1 MSENTIIE
9 LEMGL
14 SEKDFDD
21 VLTNATKP
29 YVIQATSTGYNLEN
43 DQQQKIIIEKKVL
56 PPRVIASFK
65 LPRMMVVLTLE
76 GHDESAIEAFM
87 KRFNRYMHRGG
98 G

>member
-1 MSENTIIE
+1 LSDNTVIE
-9 LEMGL
+9 LDMGL

-21 VLTNATKP
+21 VLTNAVNP
-29 YVIQATSTGYNLEN
+29 YVIKNTPSGYALEN
-43 DQQQKIIIEKKVL
+43 EQQQKITIEKTIL

-65 LPRMMVVLTLE
+65 LPRMMVVLTLH
-76 GHDESAIEAFM
+76 GHSETEVEAFM